1 VKSYAHCYPYRS
13 ERELCSGVCNQVLAS
28 YTPEW
33 QQPEET
39 AGPSTSAFVV
49 TPSFGGRWLGTLA
62 NNGAKMRVELNLD
75 SSDSATLALNDKPAE
90 RITGMQAEGVA
101 LTGMS
106 TGFIDS
112 ADALRTGAKTLKIK
126 LIPYEGK
133 LVGRIL
139 ATAGDPDVKN
149 VMLPYVITLQRP
161 SD

>member
-1 VKSYAHCYPYRS
+1 
-13 ERELCSGVCNQVLAS
+13 
-28 YTPEW
+28 
-33 QQPEET
+33 
-39 AGPSTSAFVV
+39 
-49 TPSFGGRWLGTLA
+49 
-62 NNGAKMRVELNLD
+62 MRVELNVD
-75 SSDSATLALNDKPAE
+75 SSNSATLALNDKPAE

-139 ATAGDPDVKN
+139 ATARDPDVKN
-149 VMLPYVITLQRP
+149 VMLPYLITLQRP
-161 SD
+161 SE